1 METVYI
7 ESTIP
12 SYLTSR
18 PTENLIA
25 AARQLQ
31 TREWWEYERH
41 RYQLFASEVVL
52 AECNIGDPEASQR
65 RIEILKHLPILEMT
79 NDCIKLAEQIFKAI
93 SLPNRAQDD
102 AFHIAIASI
111 HGMDYLLS
119 WNFRHIVNAAN
130 IRKLK
135 LLFDSTD
142 FKLTSICSPEE
153 LIS

>member
-31 TREWWEYERH
+31 TQEWWEDERH
-41 RYQLFASEVVL
+41 RYELFTSEVVL
-52 AECNIGDPEASQR
+52 AECNIGDPEASRR
-65 RIEILKHLPILEMT
+65 RIEVLKDLPTLEMT
-79 NDCIKLAEQIFKAI
+79 NDCIKLAEQIFKVI
-93 SLPNRAQDD
+93 NLPDRARDD

-111 HGMDYLLS
+111 HGIDYLLS

-130 IRKLK
+130 IRKLR
-135 LLFDSTD
+135 LLLNSTN
-142 FKLTSICSPEE
+142 FQLTSICSPEE
-153 LIS
+153 LVS